1 VSCIS
6 LRAVDEEKN
15 MDRLYV
21 LSPQKGLFGSF
32 CIYIRNARYG
42 KSGQQRIYA
51 FETEEEALAFMN
63 QKVKQKLHTHYELE
77 GTDQ

>member
-6 LRAVDEEKN
+6 LRAIDEEKN

-21 LSPQKGLFGSF
+21 LSSHNGLMGSF

-63 QKVKQKLHTHYELE
+63 RKVKQKLNSHYELHA
-77 GTDQ
+77 TD